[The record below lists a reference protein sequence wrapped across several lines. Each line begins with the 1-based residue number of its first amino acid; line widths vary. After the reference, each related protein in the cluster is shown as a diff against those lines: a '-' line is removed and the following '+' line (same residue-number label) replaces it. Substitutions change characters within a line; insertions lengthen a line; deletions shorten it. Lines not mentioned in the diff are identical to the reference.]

1 VVTSFTYDFRNRL
14 TSAESRSAGGVV
26 LSASQFTYDVY
37 DRLILRSVNG
47 VSLAT
52 VYDGA
57 NPWADAVGGSISA
70 RYLYGDGADE
80 ILARWRS
87 ADGTAWYLADKQGT
101 IRDLLDNSGSVVA
114 RRDFDSFGRI
124 LSSTGSVDRFAF
136 QGREWE
142 ASVSL
147 YQFRARWYD
156 PLTRQFTTT
165 DPLGFAAGDPNT
177 RRFVSNNPMNG
188 RDPSGMLAATEKS
201 ILLGAGVGAAI
212 GALCSLGD
220 MIALNDYSLNA
231 WLNLAT
237 NTFIGASVGAGF
249 SLLLVGTVAA
259 QGAALAIGIG
269 GLAPTYLERTNA
281 FNAAMAEANR
291 PGGSNGRVYSWI
303 ACTAGIVVGSAAGGF
318 FNRGVAHRIVVAFVA
333 ELGLYG
339 FCLLASRF
347 PELWRILEKAGVR
360 LLACPRLVW
369 LLCRRRRSSLWQ
381 SAFVAFEQAFED
393 SDGGGEVVAEQHQ
406 EVDVV
411 EIL

>member
-1 VVTSFTYDFRNRL
+1 LTKLDAVGRLTQRTTTKASGAGIADYRYAYNLAGEVTSEQSHGETVNYAYDLAGQLIAATRTVQPAEAYTFDASGNATEAGQVVGPMNRIVSDATFDYRYDDEGNLTQKTERASGVVTSFTYDFRNRL
-14 TSAESRSAGGVV
+14 TAAESRSAGGVV

-37 DRLILRSVNG
+37 DRVIVRSVNG

-57 NPWADAVGGSISA
+57 NPWADAVAGSITA

-101 IRDLLDNSGSVVA
+101 IRDLVDNSGSVVA

-177 RRFVSNNPMNG
+177 
-188 RDPSGMLAATEKS
+188 
-201 ILLGAGVGAAI
+201 
-212 GALCSLGD
+212 
-220 MIALNDYSLNA
+220 
-231 WLNLAT
+231 
-237 NTFIGASVGAGF
+237 
-249 SLLLVGTVAA
+249 
-259 QGAALAIGIG
+259 
-269 GLAPTYLERTNA
+269 
-281 FNAAMAEANR
+281 
-291 PGGSNGRVYSWI
+291 
-303 ACTAGIVVGSAAGGF
+303 
-318 FNRGVAHRIVVAFVA
+318 
-333 ELGLYG
+333 
-339 FCLLASRF
+339 
-347 PELWRILEKAGVR
+347 
-360 LLACPRLVW
+360 
-369 LLCRRRRSSLWQ
+369 
-381 SAFVAFEQAFED
+381 
-393 SDGGGEVVAEQHQ
+393 
-406 EVDVV
+406 
-411 EIL
+411 